1 MLLHVF
7 AVIAPPFGALP
18 DFVCM
23 GSFGLFIDALTTVTY
38 CNARRFPG
46 NLESFK
52 PWFEIN
58 KKGGLAPLF
67 FSSQHRPRPSP

>member
-1 MLLHVF
+1 MLLQVF
-7 AVIAPPFGALP
+7 AVIALPFGTLP

-23 GSFGLFIDALTTVTY
+23 GVPTSFGLFIDALTTVTY
-38 CNARRFPG
+38 CNAGRFPC

-58 KKGGLAPLF
+58 KKGD
-67 FSSQHRPRPSP
+67 